1 MKKNRNQQLAFYN
14 EMLRTGKHPI
24 TGKAITNADRIN
36 VKAMVY
42 LLALEPFVGAW
53 ALAKYAQSL
62 EVESVATNKGNS
74 PKNSTEPSLSKGG
87 KPKGNY
93 AEGKSRGIIKQNE
106 TADIL
111 AREGY
116 DITLLDDVNGGNG
129 YGIKETSNPDW
140 LIEDNVFDCYA
151 PDPKKSIDNIIREM
165 KGKTKSQAEYLVLN
179 LDGFDQSI
187 VDQLAQ
193 AIKRKS
199 LPEQDLRRLKEVIFV
214 KDGKIDHVYWR
225 E

>member
-1 MKKNRNQQLAFYN
+1 
-14 EMLRTGKHPI
+14 
-24 TGKAITNADRIN
+24 
-36 VKAMVY
+36 
-42 LLALEPFVGAW
+42 
-53 ALAKYAQSL
+53 
-62 EVESVATNKGNS
+62 
-74 PKNSTEPSLSKGG
+74 
-87 KPKGNY
+87 
-93 AEGKSRGIIKQNE
+93 
-106 TADIL
+106 
-111 AREGY
+111 
-116 DITLLDDVNGGNG
+116 
-129 YGIKETSNPDW
+129 
-140 LIEDNVFDCYA
+140 
-151 PDPKKSIDNIIREM
+151 M